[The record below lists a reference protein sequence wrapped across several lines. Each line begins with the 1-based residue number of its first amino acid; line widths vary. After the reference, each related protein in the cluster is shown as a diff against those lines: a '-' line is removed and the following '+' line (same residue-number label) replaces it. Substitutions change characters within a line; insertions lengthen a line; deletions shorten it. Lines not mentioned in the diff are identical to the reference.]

1 MKPFALK
8 LIFCYSLPV
17 AKICRFLQRTPAA
30 PRHAKNLFTARR
42 SGFFFSMIKTGTG
55 AGRFINPLTDVGFK
69 RIFGQEDTKDLL
81 SDFLNSLFDT
91 KEGER
96 ITVESYIDKEQ
107 IPDDTESG
115 RVIIFDVYCRTED
128 GRRFI
133 VEMQNG
139 RSENFRDRCLF
150 YATRALGSKGVKGDE
165 WNYALEPL
173 CLIALM
179 NFDAKFAGDRFM
191 SCYSVRGDER
201 GDLLSDKLRFVFLQL
216 TKFKKRSPE
225 ECATNFERW
234 IYLLKH
240 MPEMKEMLWEQSN
253 PAFGRLASVA
263 DLDKMS
269 ESERV
274 AYDRSL
280 KRMYDYS
287 SVLRET
293 ERESHEEGREEGHEE
308 GVEDGRKKERLRI
321 ARNMLAKGKSEEEI
335 REMIG
340 LTDEELAEARIK
352 Q

>member
-1 MKPFALK
+1 
-8 LIFCYSLPV
+8 
-17 AKICRFLQRTPAA
+17 
-30 PRHAKNLFTARR
+30 
-42 SGFFFSMIKTGTG
+42 
-55 AGRFINPLTDVGFK
+55 
-69 RIFGQEDTKDLL
+69 
-81 SDFLNSLFDT
+81 
-91 KEGER
+91 
-96 ITVESYIDKEQ
+96 
-107 IPDDTESG
+107 
-115 RVIIFDVYCRTED
+115 
-128 GRRFI
+128 
-133 VEMQNG
+133 
-139 RSENFRDRCLF
+139 
-150 YATRALGSKGVKGDE
+150 
-165 WNYALEPL
+165 
-173 CLIALM
+173 
-179 NFDAKFAGDRFM
+179 
-191 SCYSVRGDER
+191 
-201 GDLLSDKLRFVFLQL
+201 
-216 TKFKKRSPE
+216 
-225 ECATNFERW
+225 
-234 IYLLKH
+234 LLKH

>member
-1 MKPFALK
+1 M
-8 LIFCYSLPV
+8 S
-17 AKICRFLQRTPAA
+17 
-30 PRHAKNLFTARR
+30 
-42 SGFFFSMIKTGTG
+42 
-55 AGRFINPLTDVGFK
+55 RFINPLTDVGFK

-139 RSENFRDRCLF
+139 RSENFQDRCLF
-150 YATRALGSKGVKGDE
+150 YATRALGSKGVKGNE

-191 SCYSVRGDER
+191 SCYSVRGEER

-216 TKFKKRSPE
+216 TRFKKRSPE

-287 SVLRET
+287 SVMRET
-293 ERESHEEGREEGHEE
+293 GRENLEKGREE
-308 GVEDGRKKERLRI
+308 ERLRI
-321 ARNMLAKGKSEEEI
+321 ALKLLSKGMSEKEVCEAT
-335 REMIG
+335 G
-340 LTDEELAEARIK
+340 LTEEELAEARIK